1 MRACLVLAV
10 VMSWLAV
17 PAAEDGS
24 ARAPVPLSIDRH
36 GSIQVGVEVNGAGPF
51 PFLLDTGAARSII
64 SADLARQLSAP
75 AVGRSEIVTSAGS
88 EIGMVVRL
96 ASVALA
102 SSRVGDLLAPVVD
115 QEQLSQL
122 APGVRGLL
130 GQDFLSAFNYTLDYR
145 RGRLTWEPQVSCT
158 EDAAVRL
165 AKAEGRFVM
174 GARDERGDDWRL
186 VPDSGAEIA
195 VLFRAPSAPSEG
207 EAGVTSLVS
216 GMRRVARVTLPALR
230 IGRAQMRDVAAVV
243 AERDDTGADGLLP
256 LHTFASVTFAAGGS
270 CIVPRLR

>member
-1 MRACLVLAV
+1 
-10 VMSWLAV
+10 
-17 PAAEDGS
+17 
-24 ARAPVPLSIDRH
+24 
-36 GSIQVGVEVNGAGPF
+36 
-51 PFLLDTGAARSII
+51 
-64 SADLARQLSAP
+64 
-75 AVGRSEIVTSAGS
+75 
-88 EIGMVVRL
+88 MVVRL